1 MKRPTIAI
9 LNLPSPPGMDVYRD
23 TAGAY
28 GTAQYVLRKDYGHS
42 SNVFLPT
49 FIPYLATNLLRNG
62 YETKVLDGQA
72 ERLTL
77 ASFVAWVE
85 QENPAVAIAILSL
98 PSIWGDCCVLAQ
110 IKWTL
115 PKTTL
120 IGIGPVCTP
129 LAGEILEKSGVD
141 LLVKGE
147 YPFYHTPI
155 LMFLQN
161 LEKHSLHDA
170 TEIPGVIFTYKSKSQ
185 SQIVDIP
192 PPKTHAD
199 GSLND
204 LDLEVYCK
212 LPISKY
218 KIEAMGLRGKRTNY
232 FPILGGKGCPY
243 RCTYC
248 PYPLGYGTRLV
259 LKSPIKVV
267 DEMHFL
273 QENFG
278 VKAFI
283 FRDQLFTASSSRVNS
298 ICDLITAKNLD
309 VSWLVEARIDEVS
322 QPMLRKMREA
332 GCIRIQYGVETG
344 DSTLLEEVGKPG
356 LVIKTIREGF
366 ENTVA
371 EGIFAVAFILLG
383 LPGETRAAIRKTF
396 DLVMRLDCDNI
407 LCSVVTPY
415 PGTEL
420 FAMAREKQLIL
431 TYDWRR
437 YTSRHI
443 VMRTDELSG
452 KELAKMRAMFMMS
465 FRTKQ
470 LFRML
475 RNARSQN
482 GGTLSWRGA
491 LYRLRMAGEH
501 VCGRVFFS

>member
-1 MKRPTIAI
+1 
-9 LNLPSPPGMDVYRD
+9 MDVYRD

-49 FIPYLATNLLRNG
+49 FIPYLATKLLQNG
-62 YETKVLDGQA
+62 YQIKVLDGQA

-77 ASFVAWVE
+77 SSFVAWVE
-85 QENPAVAIAILSL
+85 REDPAVAIAILSL

-110 IKWTL
+110 IKRTL

-120 IGIGPVCTP
+120 IGIGPVCAP
-129 LAGEILEKSGVD
+129 LADEILEKSGVD

-155 LMFLQN
+155 LMFLKN
-161 LEKHSLHDA
+161 LEKHSLHHA
-170 TEIPGVIFTYKSKSQ
+170 IEIPGVIFTYKSKSQ
-185 SQIVDIP
+185 SHIVNILP
-192 PPKTHAD
+192 LKTYTD

-204 LDLEVYCK
+204 LDLEVYYR

-232 FPILGGKGCPY
+232 FPLLGGKGCPY
-243 RCTYC
+243 CCTYC
-248 PYPLGYGTRLV
+248 PYPLGYGTKLV

-273 QENFG
+273 RENFG

-283 FRDQLFTASSSRVNS
+283 FRDQLFTASSSRVKR
-298 ICDLITAKNLD
+298 ICDLITEKNLN
-309 VSWLVEARIDEVS
+309 VNWLVEARIDEVS
-322 QPMLRKMREA
+322 QPMLRRMREA

-344 DSTLLEEVGKPG
+344 DSALLEQVGKPG

-366 ENTVA
+366 ENTVR
-371 EGIFAVAFILLG
+371 EGIFAVGFILLG
-383 LPGETRAAIRKTF
+383 LPGESRATIRKTF

-443 VMRTDELSG
+443 VMRSDELSG
-452 KELAKMRAMFMMS
+452 KELAQMRAIFMMS
-465 FRTKQ
+465 FRAKQ

-482 GGTLSWRGA
+482 AGTLSWRGA
-491 LYRLRMAGEH
+491 FYRLRMAGEH
-501 VCGRVFFS
+501 AYGRGFIANHK

>member
-1 MKRPTIAI
+1 MGRPAIAI

-49 FIPYLATNLLRNG
+49 FIPYLATSLLRNG
-62 YETKVLDGQA
+62 YQIKVLDGQA

-77 ASFVAWVE
+77 ASFVDWVE
-85 QENPAVAIAILSL
+85 RENPAAVIAMLSL
-98 PSIWGDCCVLAQ
+98 PSIWGDCDILAG
-110 IKWTL
+110 IKRAL
-115 PKTTL
+115 PKTKL
-120 IGIGPVCTP
+120 VAIGPVCAP
-129 LAGEILEKSGVD
+129 LAREILEKSGVD

-147 YPFYHTPI
+147 YPFYHTAI
-155 LMFLQN
+155 LMFLKH
-161 LEKHSLHDA
+161 LEESSIHPDL
-170 TEIPGVIFTYKSKSQ
+170 EIPGAIFSYRSKSQ
-185 SQIVDIP
+185 SDIVDIP
-192 PPKTHAD
+192 SPKGHTD

-204 LDLEVYCK
+204 LDLEVYHR

-218 KIEAMGLRGKRTNY
+218 KIEAMGLRGERTNY

-243 RCTYC
+243 CCAYC

-259 LKSPIKVV
+259 LKSPTRIVE
-267 DEMHFL
+267 EMHFL
-273 QENFG
+273 RENFG

-283 FRDQLFTASSSRVNS
+283 FRDQLFTVSSSRVNS
-298 ICDLITAKNLD
+298 ICDLITEKGLD
-309 VSWLVEARIDEVS
+309 VGWLVEARIDEVS
-322 QPMLRKMREA
+322 PPMLRKMREA
-332 GCIRIQYGVETG
+332 GCVRIQYGVETG
-344 DSTLLEEVGKPG
+344 DAALLEKIGKPG

-366 ENTVA
+366 ENTVR

-396 DLVMRLDCDNI
+396 ELVMRLDCDNI

-420 FAMAREKQLIL
+420 FAMAGEKQLIL
-431 TYDWRR
+431 TYDWRK

-452 KELAKMRAMFMMS
+452 KELARMRAMFMMS
-465 FRTKQ
+465 FRAKQ
-470 LFRML
+470 LVRML
-475 RNARSQN
+475 RNAGSRD
-482 GGTLSWRGA
+482 GATLSWRGA
-491 LYRLRMAGEH
+491 SYRLRMAWEH
-501 VCGRVFFS
+501 VCGKRA

>member
-1 MKRPTIAI
+1 MGRPAIAI

-49 FIPYLATNLLRNG
+49 FIPYLATSLLRNG
-62 YETKVLDGQA
+62 YQIKVLDGQV

-77 ASFVAWVE
+77 ASFVGWVE
-85 QENPAVAIAILSL
+85 RENPAVVIAMPSL
-98 PSIWGDCCVLAQ
+98 PSIWGDCDALAR
-110 IKWTL
+110 IKRTL
-115 PKTTL
+115 PKTKL
-120 IGIGPVCTP
+120 IGIGPVSAP
-129 LAGEILEKSGVD
+129 FAHEILRKSGVD
-141 LLVKGE
+141 LLVRGE

-155 LMFLQN
+155 LMFLKH
-161 LEKHSLHDA
+161 LEEDSLRPNQ
-170 TEIPGVIFTYKSKSQ
+170 EIPGAIFSYKSKSKFE
-185 SQIVDIP
+185 IVDVP
-192 PPKTHAD
+192 SPGTHTD
-199 GSLND
+199 GSLNE
-204 LDLEVYCK
+204 LDLEVYHR

-243 RCTYC
+243 GCTYC

-259 LKSPIKVV
+259 LKSPPKVV
-267 DEMHFL
+267 EEMHFL
-273 QENFG
+273 RENFG

-283 FRDQLFTASSSRVNS
+283 FRDQLFTASSRRVNS
-298 ICDLITAKNLD
+298 LCDLIMERGLD

-322 QPMLRKMREA
+322 QPMLCKMRQA
-332 GCIRIQYGVETG
+332 GCVRIQYGVETG
-344 DSTLLEEVGKPG
+344 DAALLAKVGKPG
-356 LVIKTIREGF
+356 LVIETIREGF
-366 ENTVA
+366 ENTVR

-383 LPGETRAAIRKTF
+383 LPEENRAAIRKTF
-396 DLVMRLDCDNI
+396 ELVMRLDCDNI

-420 FAMAREKQLIL
+420 FDLAREKQLIL

-452 KELAKMRAMFMMS
+452 NELARIRAMFMMS
-465 FRTKQ
+465 FRAKQ

-475 RNARSQN
+475 RSARSR
-482 GGTLSWRGA
+482 GDGTLSWRGA
-491 LYRLRMAGEH
+491 FYRLRMAWEH
-501 VCGRVFFS
+501 AYGRRI